1 MSNPSNAEMRVP
13 KVAIVGR
20 PNVGKSSLFNKLTR
34 SRAAMVKNEPGVTR
48 DLLHDFCEW
57 WGKGF
62 EVIDTGGLTDSPD
75 EISSLIKDQV
85 SGFLQTVDAIVM
97 VVDGRVGMTPE
108 DKDVFRQV
116 NQLGKPFLVVVNK
129 VDKTY
134 EAELALSDFYAWGVD
149 LLPAAFE
156 KDFNIDQ
163 IVEWI
168 LSHSTEETEEKAE
181 GFRLSLVGK
190 PNAGKSSLANLLL
203 GKDRMLVS
211 TVAGTT
217 VDSVEEAFEYDG
229 KTYLLSDTAGLRK
242 AGKRSSELETL
253 GTFKTRDAIDRSE
266 LVLLVVDAQV
276 GLSHQDARIVEQ
288 CLEKHKALIL
298 VINKMDLTKETNKSY
313 KAWFQDHLAK
323 EFHFFRSI
331 PYVFVS
337 AKTGYGI
344 NHLFDKIEEVREKLG
359 TRIST
364 SKLNK
369 FFTEVIKKA
378 PSPVWGTENVK
389 FYYLTQTKQ
398 KPPSFIAFANQPKGV
413 TPAYRRFLINQI
425 QREFDLEGIPIRIFV
440 LPKGLKSRSSR
451 RASPEEAENIEN
463 IEEGLEIDLS
473 EISDSDFDL
482 DFEEQHAP
490 E

>member
-1 MSNPSNAEMRVP
+1 MPIKVP

-34 SRAAMVKNEPGVTR
+34 SRSAMVKDEPGVTR
-48 DLLHDFCEW
+48 DILHDFTEW

-62 EVIDTGGLTDSPD
+62 EVVDTGGLTDSPD
-75 EISSLIKDQV
+75 EISSLIKTQV
-85 SGFLQTVDAIVM
+85 SEYLKSVDAIVM
-97 VVDGRVGMTPE
+97 VVDGREGMTAE

-116 NQLGKPFLVVVNK
+116 NGLGKPFIVVVNK
-129 VDKTY
+129 VDKTEKSEMY
-134 EAELALSDFYAWGVD
+134 LSDFYLWGVD
-149 LLPAAFE
+149 LLPASFE
-156 KDFNIDQ
+156 QAYNIDH

-168 LSHSTEETEEKAE
+168 LSFSTEETDEKPE

-190 PNAGKSSLANLLL
+190 PNAGKSSLTNLLL
-203 GKDRMLVS
+203 GEERMLVS

-217 VDSVEEAFEYDG
+217 VDSVEEPFEYAG
-229 KTYLLSDTAGLRK
+229 KTYLLSDTAGLRR
-242 AGKRSSELETL
+242 AGKRSGELETL

-288 CLEKHKALIL
+288 CLAKHKALIL
-298 VINKMDLTKETNKSY
+298 VVNKMDLTNETNKNY
-313 KAWFQDHLAK
+313 KAWFAEHLAK

-337 AKTGYGI
+337 AKTGFGI
-344 NHLFDKIEEVREKLG
+344 NTLFKKVEEVREKLG
-359 TRIST
+359 TRITT

-413 TPAYRRFLINQI
+413 TPSYRRFLVNQI
-425 QREFDLEGIPIRIFV
+425 QKEFGLEGIPLRIFV
-440 LPKGLKSRSSR
+440 LPKGLKSSSPRRSAQGPS
-451 RASPEEAENIEN
+451 AEEASDEYY
-463 IEEGLEIDLS
+463 EE
-473 EISDSDFDL
+473 FDL
-482 DFEEQHAP
+482 TPDQLEEMDEQFT
-490 E
+490 

>member
-1 MSNPSNAEMRVP
+1 MSRIP

-34 SRAAMVKNEPGVTR
+34 SRFAMVKNEPGVTR
-48 DLLHDFCEW
+48 DLLHEVTEW
-57 WGKGF
+57 WGKSF
-62 EVIDTGGLTDSPD
+62 EVTDTGGLTDRPD
-75 EISSLIKDQV
+75 EISSLIKGQV
-85 SGFLQTVDAIVM
+85 SDFLKSVDAVVM
-97 VVDGRVGMTPE
+97 VVDGRAGMTPE
-108 DKDVFRQV
+108 DQDVFRQV
-116 NQLGKPFLVVVNK
+116 NSLGKPFLVVVNK

-134 EAELALSDFYAWGVD
+134 EAELALGDFYSWGVD

-156 KDFNIDQ
+156 KDFNVDQ

-168 LSHSTEETEEKAE
+168 LSHATEESEEKVE

-203 GKDRMLVS
+203 GKERMLVS

-217 VDSVEEAFEYDG
+217 VDSVEEPFEYDG

-253 GTFKTRDAIDRSE
+253 GTYKTRDAIDRSE
-266 LVLLVVDAQV
+266 LVLLVVDGQV
-276 GLSHQDARIVEQ
+276 GLSNQDARIVEK
-288 CLEKHKALIL
+288 CLEKHKALLL
-298 VINKMDLTKETNKSY
+298 VVNKLDLVKESNKAY
-313 KAWFQDHLAK
+313 KSWFQEHLAR

-344 NHLFDKIEEVREKLG
+344 NHLFAKVEEIREKLG

-378 PSPVWGTENVK
+378 PSPVYGTENVK

-398 KPPSFIAFANQPKGV
+398 RPPSFIAFANQPKGV

-425 QREFDLEGIPIRIFV
+425 QKEFDLEGIPIRIFV
-440 LPKGLKSRSSR
+440 LPKGLKSKSSR
-451 RASPEEAENIEN
+451 RSAPVEDFEVEE
-463 IEEGLEIDLS
+463 
-473 EISDSDFDL
+473 FDL
-482 DFEEQHAP
+482 DDIDNLDGQEENYVS

>member
-1 MSNPSNAEMRVP
+1 MSNLSDVKVPRVG
-13 KVAIVGR
+13 IVGR

-34 SRAAMVKNEPGVTR
+34 SRLAMVKNEPGVTR
-48 DLLHDFCEW
+48 DLLMEPCEW
-57 WGKGF
+57 WGRGF
-62 EVIDTGGLTDSPD
+62 EVVDTGGLTDRED
-75 EISSLIKDQV
+75 EISTLIKEKV
-85 SGFLQTVDAIVM
+85 SNYLVNVDLIVF
-97 VVDGRVGMTPE
+97 VVDGREGRTPE
-108 DKDVFRQV
+108 DQEVFRLVQE
-116 NQLGKPFLVVVNK
+116 LGKPFLTVVNK

-134 EAELALSDFYAWGVD
+134 EPELALSDFYVWGVD
-149 LLPAAFE
+149 LLPVAFE
-156 KDFNIDQ
+156 RDFNIDR

-168 LSHSTEETEEKAE
+168 LSFSFEEAREKVE

-203 GKDRMLVS
+203 GEKRMLVS

-217 VDSVEEAFEYDG
+217 VDSVEESFQYEG

-242 AGKRSSELETL
+242 AGKRASGLETL

-276 GLSHQDARIVEQ
+276 GLTSQDARIVET
-288 CLEKHKALIL
+288 CLEKHKALLL
-298 VINKMDLTKETNKSY
+298 VVNKMDLADKDNKAY
-313 KAWFQDHLAK
+313 KTWFKDHVT
-323 EFHFFRSI
+323 EQFHFFRSI

-344 NHLFDKIEEVREKLG
+344 NSLFHKIEEIRERLG

-369 FFTEVIKKA
+369 FFTEVIKRA

-425 QREFDLEGIPIRIFV
+425 QKEFGLEGIPIRIFV
-440 LPKGLKSRSSR
+440 LPKGLKRGSGPRSPKNVS
-451 RASPEEAENIEN
+451 EAENPPEL
-463 IEEGLEIDLS
+463 EGVE
-473 EISDSDFDL
+473 FDL
-482 DFEEQHAP
+482 TDEWEELEQDG
-490 E
+490 EQL

>member
-1 MSNPSNAEMRVP
+1 MSKTSFKVP
-13 KVAIVGR
+13 KIAIAGR

-75 EISSLIKDQV
+75 EISTLIKSQV
-85 SGFLQTVDAIVM
+85 SDFLRSVDAIVM
-97 VVDGRVGMTPE
+97 VVDGRMGITPE
-108 DKDVFRQV
+108 DEDVFRQI
-116 NQLGKPFLVVVNK
+116 NSLGKPFIIVVNK
-129 VDKTY
+129 IDKTT
-134 EAELALSDFYAWGVD
+134 EAELFLSDFYKWGVP
-149 LLPAAFE
+149 LIPAAFE
-156 KDFNIDQ
+156 KDFNIDK

-168 LSHSTEETEEKAE
+168 LTFCTEETKEHQE

-203 GKDRMLVS
+203 GKERMLVS

-266 LVLLVVDAQV
+266 LVLLIVDAQV
-276 GLSHQDARIVEQ
+276 GLSAQDARIVEQ
-288 CLEKHKALIL
+288 CLEKHKAMIL
-298 VINKMDLTKETNKSY
+298 VVNKMDLTNESNKNY
-313 KAWFQDHLAK
+313 KAWFQEHLER

-344 NHLFDKIEEVREKLG
+344 NHLFKKIEEIRERLG

-425 QREFDLEGIPIRIFV
+425 QKEFGLEGIPIRIFV
-440 LPKGLKSRSSR
+440 LPKGLKSSGRSR
-451 RASPEEAENIEN
+451 TNVNEEVPEE
-463 IEEGLEIDLS
+463 
-473 EISDSDFDL
+473 FDL
-482 DFEEQHAP
+482 GDQEIYADE
-490 E
+490 

>member
-1 MSNPSNAEMRVP
+1 MSKAYKIP
-13 KVAIVGR
+13 KIAIAGR

-34 SRAAMVKNEPGVTR
+34 SRHAMVKNEPGVTR
-48 DLLHDFCEW
+48 DLLHETCEW
-57 WGKGF
+57 WGKTF
-62 EVIDTGGLTDSPD
+62 EVVDTGGLTDRTD
-75 EISSLIKDQV
+75 EISSLIKAQV
-85 SGFLQTVDAIVM
+85 SAYLSKVDAIVM
-97 VVDGRVGMTPE
+97 VVDGRDGMTPE
-108 DKDVFRQV
+108 DKDVFRQIKS
-116 NQLGKPFLVVVNK
+116 LGKPYLVVVNK
-129 VDKTY
+129 VDKTE
-134 EAELALSDFYAWGVD
+134 EAELYLGDFYSWGVD
-149 LLPAAFE
+149 LIPASFE
-156 KDFNIDQ
+156 QSYNIDEV
-163 IVEWI
+163 VEWI
-168 LSHSTEETEEKAE
+168 LQFTNQEEEEVKE

-203 GKDRMLVS
+203 GQDRMLVS

-217 VDSVEEAFEYDG
+217 VDSVEEGFVYEG
-229 KTYLLSDTAGLRK
+229 KKYLLSDTAGLRK

-266 LVLLVVDAQV
+266 MVLLVVDAQV

-298 VINKMDLTKETNKSY
+298 VVNKMDLAQSSNKAY
-313 KAWFQDHLAK
+313 KAWFKEHLDK

-337 AKTGYGI
+337 AKTGFGI
-344 NHLFDKIEEVREKLG
+344 NHLFSKIEEIREKLD

-378 PSPVWGTENVK
+378 PSPVWGTEDVK

-425 QREFDLEGIPIRIFV
+425 QQEFDLVGIPIRIFV
-440 LPKGLKSRSSR
+440 LPKGLRSNGPR
-451 RASPEEAENIEN
+451 RKKEVEPVEELSLSTDFPEGFEYDL
-463 IEEGLEIDLS
+463 EGVS
-473 EISDSDFDL
+473 E
-482 DFEEQHAP
+482 
-490 E
+490 